1 MLQIVVAEG
10 KLFNDSESG
19 DLLLLFITKS
29 KKNAC
34 HSGARGQ
41 LEGTRSMQNYGFKGK
56 KTLKSGWRHLYSTYL
71 QTHLFVE

>member
-1 MLQIVVAEG
+1 MPDVYFSPVINLCCSLFVVAVG

-56 KTLKSGWRHLYSTYL
+56 KTL
-71 QTHLFVE
+71 